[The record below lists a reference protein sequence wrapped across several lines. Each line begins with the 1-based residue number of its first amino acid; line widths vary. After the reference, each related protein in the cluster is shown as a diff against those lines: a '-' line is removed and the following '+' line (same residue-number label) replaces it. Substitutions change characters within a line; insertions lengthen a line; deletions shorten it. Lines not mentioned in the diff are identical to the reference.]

1 MFMRNR
7 SLGALLLLGAV
18 IPFTSCA
25 VDPALTSITLT
36 PTGYSALLGQC
47 GTQQVVA
54 NFTAMG
60 NYTRPG
66 HATVTRDITNSVTW
80 YSYDTQLVTMSP
92 GGVMS
97 VVTCADTSATG
108 FKASTLISASM
119 QGFHGL
125 IQKTATIEL
134 VQPAT
139 TTTAI
144 SQVVSLSIVKLSDS
158 ISSARYVAV
167 GKAANG
173 ILVPLAGKVAW
184 SSSNPQAIRVDAS
197 GVARAMA
204 AGKAT
209 LTATYSAPDGATA
222 VGKAEF
228 GSLGQN

>member
-1 MFMRNR
+1 
-7 SLGALLLLGAV
+7 
-18 IPFTSCA
+18 
-25 VDPALTSITLT
+25 
-36 PTGYSALLGQC
+36 
-47 GTQQVVA
+47 
-54 NFTAMG
+54 
-60 NYTRPG
+60 
-66 HATVTRDITNSVTW
+66 
-80 YSYDTQLVTMSP
+80 
-92 GGVMS
+92 
-97 VVTCADTSATG
+97 
-108 FKASTLISASM
+108 M

-158 ISSARYVAV
+158 IGSARYVAV

-173 ILVPLAGKVAW
+173 MLVPLAGKVAW

-209 LTATYSAPDGATA
+209 LTATYSAPDGTTA
-222 VGKAEF
+222 VGKTEF